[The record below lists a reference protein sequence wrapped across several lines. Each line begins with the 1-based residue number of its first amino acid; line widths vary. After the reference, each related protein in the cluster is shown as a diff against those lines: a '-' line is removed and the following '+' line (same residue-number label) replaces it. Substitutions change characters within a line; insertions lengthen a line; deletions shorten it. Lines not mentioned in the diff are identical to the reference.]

1 MRGWQT
7 SDWHRMGLCSCPTG
21 RGTQGGAVPGPVSL
35 WASVHQLLNYFHRL
49 HQLSSF
55 LSPGIPLASPHCHLP
70 NRWREALCS
79 LALRFSS
86 GTELFL
92 SLFLAYLA
100 QLAGVGVELWSHPL
114 PSSSL
119 WHCLH
124 PLGTSGRTRS
134 LVTWWGRISG

>member
-1 MRGWQT
+1 
-7 SDWHRMGLCSCPTG
+7 MGLCSCPTG

-79 LALRFSS
+79 LALRFFMVLSS
-86 GTELFL
+86 F

-100 QLAGVGVELWSHPL
+100 QLAGVGVEVWSHPL
-114 PSSSL
+114 PAAAYGIVFIL
-119 WHCLH
+119 WGPQTELD
-124 PLGTSGRTRS
+124 PRS
-134 LVTWWGRISG
+134 HGGKGFQDEPV

>member
-1 MRGWQT
+1 M
-7 SDWHRMGLCSCPTG
+7 TG
-21 RGTQGGAVPGPVSL
+21 TEWASAAAPQGGGTQGGAVPGPVSL

-79 LALRFSS
+79 LAFHFSMALS
-86 GTELFL
+86 SF

-100 QLAGVGVELWSHPL
+100 QLAGVGVEIWSHPL

-119 WHCLH
+119 QHCLH

-134 LVTWWGRISG
+134 LVTWWERISG